1 MQPARRLPA
10 DRHQSLRETQTNVE
24 NRQWD
29 GPLTGAGKRIG
40 IVAARFNGRIVER
53 LVEGAVDCLARHGV
67 PQDAIEVAR
76 VPGAWEIPHAL
87 QELAVSG
94 RFDALVALGLVLRGE
109 TAHFE
114 YVAGECSRGCAEVA
128 LRHRV
133 PVGFGVLTCADP
145 AHAEERASGKLGN
158 KGWDAALAALE
169 MATLTA
175 RLRQAAAKANP

>member
-1 MQPARRLPA
+1 
-10 DRHQSLRETQTNVE
+10 VE

-29 GPLTGAGKRIG
+29 GLLTGAGKRIG

-53 LVEGAVDCLARHGV
+53 LVEGAVDCLSRHGV
-67 PQDAIEVAR
+67 APESIEIAR
-76 VPGAWEIPHAL
+76 VPGAWEIPTAL
-87 QELAVSG
+87 QEFALSG

-114 YVAGECSRGCAEVA
+114 YVAGECSRGCADVA

-145 AHAEERASGKLGN
+145 AHAEERAGGKLGN

-169 MATLTA
+169 MASLTA
-175 RLRQAAAKANP
+175 RLRQAVAPKAPA